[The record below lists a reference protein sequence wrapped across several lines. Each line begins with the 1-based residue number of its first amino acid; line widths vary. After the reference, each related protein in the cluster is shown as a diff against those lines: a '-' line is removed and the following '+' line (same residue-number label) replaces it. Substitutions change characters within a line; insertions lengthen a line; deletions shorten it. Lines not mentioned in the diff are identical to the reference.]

1 MRRAATRHA
10 RIGRHRS
17 ELLRRR
23 LGTELRTARIAGGMT
38 QRRLAALAGVSQA
51 FVSMVECGR
60 RAAEWSTACALASA
74 VGHDLSLKL
83 FPSDGVRI
91 RDSGHVGLVQGIV
104 AQADRSWH
112 PQIEV
117 PVAPGDRRA
126 ADLVLR
132 GEREVLHIEVERFVV
147 DFQAQLRA
155 AQLKR
160 AQLAGHLGRPVRLVM
175 AVAGTRRNRTIL
187 RNLRTVLDA
196 ALPRTSVEV
205 RRSILTGSPLGAD
218 GVLLLPPA
226 RRG

>member
-1 MRRAATRHA
+1 MRRATTRHA

-23 LGTELRTARIAGGMT
+23 LGTELRIARVSGGMT

-51 FVSMVECGR
+51 FVSMVECGSR
-60 RAAEWSTACALASA
+60 GADWSTACALASA

-83 FPSDGVRI
+83 FPSDGVPI
-91 RDSGHVGLVQGIV
+91 RDSGHVGLVQELV

-112 PQIEV
+112 PQVEV
-117 PVAPGDRRA
+117 PVAAGDRRA

-160 AQLAGHLGRPVRLVM
+160 AQLAGHLGRPVRLVL
-175 AVAGTRRNRTIL
+175 AVAGTRRNRMIL

-205 RRSILTGSPLGAD
+205 RRSILTGSQLGAD

-226 RRG
+226 RRE

>member
-205 RRSILTGSPLGAD
+205 RRSILTGAPLGAD
-218 GVLLLPPA
+218 GVLLLPAP
-226 RRG
+226 RG